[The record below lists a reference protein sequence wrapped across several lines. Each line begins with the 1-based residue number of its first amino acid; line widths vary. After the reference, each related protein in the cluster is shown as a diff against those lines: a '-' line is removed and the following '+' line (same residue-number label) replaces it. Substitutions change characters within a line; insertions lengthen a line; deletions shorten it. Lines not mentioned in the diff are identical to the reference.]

1 MAKTFSSPKPM
12 RAWAISL
19 AAVFALLLLLPLALS
34 LFAFALPCC
43 YGDTFLGELKYKYA
57 RLRDTAGPRIVT
69 VGGSAAAFGQ
79 VSSLIEQELPG
90 YTAVNFGMYA
100 ALGTA
105 VMLDLSL
112 PHICEGDI
120 VILSPEQNAQ
130 TLSESFNAEAMW
142 QGLDGAFYML
152 EDISPENY
160 EALLGQFPAFAAAK
174 CRYTLTGDPPQGTG
188 AYARSAFDEYGD
200 IAYAGRTHNEMPG
213 GADTNMPVS
222 FAESVISAGFID
234 ALNGYAD
241 ACRKKGAQVYYRFC
255 PVNGAAVEDG
265 ADIDAYYDFLRE
277 ELSFP
282 ILGDPHRSVLER
294 EWFYD
299 TNFHLNEAG
308 AQLNT
313 LYQSLSLAIS
323 SVFTPRVNRLVFQ
336 ERNNDQ
342 LNLLFARVGRIQFI
356 VLALVLSGFLVFG
369 REFIRLWAGD
379 GYDEAYVIAL
389 LLMGPVTVPL
399 IQNLG
404 IEIQRAKNMHKAR
417 SVAYLLVAVGN
428 VLLSIPLIHLFGATG
443 AALGTAVC
451 LFLGNIL
458 FMNIYYQVR
467 IQLDMRYFWKEI
479 FKLCPAVL
487 ITAAAG
493 MAAVRFF
500 PCTGWIRLVAY
511 IFVYVLIYAAL
522 MWLIGMNRSEKDLVR
537 VPLQKIRRKL
547 CRK

>member
-1 MAKTFSSPKPM
+1 M
-12 RAWAISL
+12 RKKMQLHQLKIGVL
-19 AAVFALLLLLPLALS
+19 LTYCTQAVHILTGLLYTPIM
-34 LFAFALPCC
+34 
-43 YGDTFLGELKYKYA
+43 
-57 RLRDTAGPRIVT
+57 LR
-69 VGGSAAAFGQ
+69 
-79 VSSLIEQELPG
+79 
-90 YTAVNFGMYA
+90 
-100 ALGTA
+100 
-105 VMLDLSL
+105 
-112 PHICEGDI
+112 
-120 VILSPEQNAQ
+120 
-130 TLSESFNAEAMW
+130 
-142 QGLDGAFYML
+142 
-152 EDISPENY
+152 
-160 EALLGQFPAFAAAK
+160 LLGQ
-174 CRYTLTGDPPQGTG
+174 
-188 AYARSAFDEYGD
+188 SEYGLYQLVSSVVSYLSLLSLGFSTGYVRFYSRYKVNGD
-200 IAYAGRTHNEMPG
+200 QEGIAKLNGMYG
-213 GADTNMPVS
+213 VI
-222 FAESVISAGFID
+222 FSVITVVCLLCGGVMVAEADLIFGDGLSEGELQKARILMAMLVFNLAVTFVNSVFSSHVSAQEKFVFLKAVEFLR
-234 ALNGYAD
+234 ALFNPFLALPLLILGYGSVGMVAVTSFLTVTSFL
-241 ACRKKGAQVYYRFC
+241 CNVFYSRKKLHMRFAFRHLEFGLFREMGVFTFYIFINMVVDQINWSVDKFLLGRIMGTTAVAVYG
-255 PVNGAAVEDG
+255 V
-265 ADIDAYYDFLRE
+265 
-277 ELSFP
+277 
-282 ILGDPHRSVLER
+282 
-294 EWFYD
+294 
-299 TNFHLNEAG
+299 AG
-308 AQLNT
+308 QLNT

-379 GYDEAYVIAL
+379 GYDEAYAIAL

>member
-19 AAVFALLLLLPLALS
+19 AAAFALLLLLPLALA

-79 VSSLIEQELPG
+79 VSPLIEQELPG
-90 YTAVNFGMYA
+90 YIAVNFGMYA

-112 PHICEGDI
+112 PHIREGDI

-130 TLSESFNAEAMW
+130 TLSEYFNAEAMW

-152 EDISPENY
+152 EDLDPARY

-200 IAYAGRTHNEMPG
+200 IAYTGRTHNEMPG

-313 LYQSLSLAIS
+313 LYLVQDIKLALGDTSPTNIPRPAMPAMPPADIPQGDDSDAACFVYEEAEGGLRIAGLTAEGAARRRLTVPTHAEGQPVLELAAETFAGNGRIETVTLQENIRRIEDGSFDGCTALKAVYLAHTAPQSCSVGENLLQGTGALVYVPADSLADYAS
-323 SVFTPRVNRLVFQ
+323 N
-336 ERNNDQ
+336 
-342 LNLLFARVGRIQFI
+342 
-356 VLALVLSGFLVFG
+356 
-369 REFIRLWAGD
+369 
-379 GYDEAYVIAL
+379 
-389 LLMGPVTVPL
+389 
-399 IQNLG
+399 
-404 IEIQRAKNMHKAR
+404 
-417 SVAYLLVAVGN
+417 
-428 VLLSIPLIHLFGATG
+428 
-443 AALGTAVC
+443 
-451 LFLGNIL
+451 
-458 FMNIYYQVR
+458 
-467 IQLDMRYFWKEI
+467 YFWSRYAD
-479 FKLCPAVL
+479 KLRPYEVKA
-487 ITAAAG
+487 
-493 MAAVRFF
+493 
-500 PCTGWIRLVAY
+500 
-511 IFVYVLIYAAL
+511 
-522 MWLIGMNRSEKDLVR
+522 
-537 VPLQKIRRKL
+537 
-547 CRK
+547 